1 MSSES
6 GSEHEVSELFSDSL
20 DEDTDDDD
28 VSWEAPN
35 VDEME
40 ESEASSGD
48 FQPPRTC
55 WRCGHIHH
63 HRHIIPRKLLA
74 FFPELKD
81 NEPGSFME
89 LFHLCVM
96 LEKILEVLNGAA
108 NKKLGTYS
116 TKYAKK
122 KFHEKILDVKAKSK
136 LEAKSALGRV
146 LPIFVPDLVVDRI
159 LHFMI
164 ESDDGSQGNYI
175 FEKHDDELSNS
186 SLYQMYWK
194 LADIYDKMK
203 KLEEINFKCE
213 DCEEI
218 ISIILKFTL
227 DDLSFWEN
235 SGSNFEEEEML
246 MDTTTFS
253 HSSILKGGN
262 GENSKSSRETLG
274 NEVFDCDEDE
284 IPNTVVAE
292 DEETVVLD

>member
-6 GSEHEVSELFSDSL
+6 DSEHEVSELFSDSL
-20 DEDTDDDD
+20 DENTEDDDA
-28 VSWEAPN
+28 SWEVLN
-35 VDEME
+35 EEEME
-40 ESEASSGD
+40 GSEASSGD

-81 NEPGSFME
+81 NDPGSFME
-89 LFHLCVM
+89 LLHLCVM

-122 KFHEKILDVKAKSK
+122 KFHEKILLVKSKSK

-146 LPIFVPDLVVDRI
+146 LPSIVPDLVVDRI
-159 LHFMI
+159 LFFMI
-164 ESDDGSQGNYI
+164 ESDDGSQRNYT
-175 FEKHDDELSNS
+175 FEKHDDQSSNS
-186 SLYQMYWK
+186 LLRQMYWK
-194 LADIYDKMK
+194 LADIYDKVK
-203 KLEEINFKCE
+203 RLEEVNFKCE

-227 DDLSFWEN
+227 DDFSAWEN
-235 SGSNFEEEEML
+235 SGPNFEEEEVP
-246 MDTTTFS
+246 MDTTTSTS
-253 HSSILKGGN
+253 HSSFLKGGE
-262 GENSKSSRETLG
+262 GEKSKSSTLG

-284 IPNTVVAE
+284 IPNADVG
-292 DEETVVLD
+292 EETIVLD